1 MAGER
6 GVRLSPAAERD
17 PLEDDRPYAGPSAD
31 EKAPNYESSAPS
43 RSEYITAMVHLYRG
57 EMYRATTWRIRLDN
71 TTNWAVLTTAGMI
84 TFTFGEGTHSHWVLL
99 VGLAM
104 VSVFL
109 MFEAR
114 RFRYADVW
122 RARVRMIEENF
133 YGPILRRD
141 PRSPEAEWGRLF
153 ARDLFDPRFTIT
165 RLQALRARFVRNYW
179 ALFVVIIAAWVVR
192 VATFPVEADSWEH
205 IKANLRMGMLIPWW
219 VPIVYLSTV
228 LLGTACIVLFT
239 DRIPDPM
246 SAFRDWDSHE
256 SRTRILDL

>member
-1 MAGER
+1 MSSTSEGQSQESQAQESSSSG
-6 GVRLSPAAERD
+6 AARSMPGD
-17 PLEDDRPYAGPSAD
+17 
-31 EKAPNYESSAPS
+31 YESSPPT
-43 RSEYITAMVHLYRG
+43 RSEYIAAMVHLYRG

-99 VGLAM
+99 TGLAM

-141 PRSPEAEWGRLF
+141 PRSPEADWGRLV

-165 RLQALRARFVRNYW
+165 RMQAIRARFIRNYW
-179 ALFVVIIAAWVVR
+179 ALFVVIICAWFVR
-192 VATFPVEADSWEH
+192 VGTYPRQAESWSD
-205 IKANLRMGMLIPWW
+205 IVQNLRAGFLLPWW
-219 VPIVYLSTV
+219 APLAY
-228 LLGTACIVLFT
+228 LGTVCVGFLSLVLFT
-239 DRIPDPM
+239 ERVPDPLT
-246 SAFRDWDSHE
+246 AFRDWDSHS
-256 SRTRILDL
+256 SRSRIFDI